1 MKKTVLNQL
10 HHQAGARMVEFGGW
24 EMPVQYAGVI
34 AEHLAVRQ
42 AAGLF
47 DVSHMGEIEVSG
59 PQACVFLQY
68 ATINDVTSL
77 CDGQVQYTALCYP
90 NGGVVDDL
98 TLYRFS
104 ADRYLLCV
112 NAANTDKDFAWLQQL
127 LAESNFT
134 RLELSNRSSDYAQLA
149 LQGPK
154 AAEILAKL
162 TSVDLAALK
171 YYCFVEGEVA
181 GVPMIISRTGYT
193 GEDGFELYCP
203 SAAGV
208 TLWQALMHAGIPLG
222 LQPTGLGARDTLR
235 LEKAYALYGH
245 EITADILPLEAR
257 LAWIT
262 KLNVGDFVG
271 RQALLDANQAGLK
284 HKLIGL
290 QLTEPGVPREGYP
303 VICDGQEIGRVTS
316 GTMSPCL
323 KIGIALALVEAGIA
337 DSQRPLQIAI
347 RKRQVAAVRVKLP
360 FVK

>member
-59 PQACVFLQY
+59 PHAFAFLQH
-68 ATINDVTSL
+68 ALINDVATL
-77 CDGQVQYTALCYP
+77 ADGQVQYTALCYP
-90 NGGVVDDL
+90 DGGVVDDL

-104 ADRYLLCV
+104 AERYLLCV
-112 NAANTDKDFAWLQQL
+112 NAANTDKDFDWLQQL
-127 LAESNFT
+127 LDQSDCSDLQLT
-134 RLELSNRSSDYAQLA
+134 NRSSDFAQLA
-149 LQGPK
+149 LQGPR

-162 TSVDLAALK
+162 TSVDLTDIK
-171 YYCFVEGEVA
+171 YYCFVEGDVA
-181 GVPMIISRTGYT
+181 GEPTIISRTGYT

-203 SAAGV
+203 AAGGV
-208 TLWQALMHAGIPLG
+208 ALWQALMAAGAPLG

-245 EITADILPLEAR
+245 EITAEILPLEAR

-262 KLNVGDFVG
+262 KLNAGEFVG
-271 RQALLDANQAGLK
+271 RQALLAAKQAGLK
-284 HKLIGL
+284 RKLIGL
-290 QLTEPGVPREGYP
+290 QLLGPGVPREGYP
-303 VICDGQEIGRVTS
+303 VFSEGQQVGQVTS

-323 KIGIALALVEAGIA
+323 KIGIALALVDAEVAEGE
-337 DSQRPLQIAI
+337 QPLQISI
-347 RKRQVAAVRVKLP
+347 RKRQFAAVRVTLP

>member
-1 MKKTVLNQL
+1 MNKTVLNQL

-34 AEHLAVRQ
+34 TEHLAVRQ

-59 PQACVFLQY
+59 PPAFAFLQH
-68 ATINDVTSL
+68 ATINDVAAL
-77 CDGQVQYTALCYP
+77 ADGQVQYTALCYP
-90 NGGVVDDL
+90 DGGVVDDL

-104 ADRYLLCV
+104 AERYLLCV

-127 LAESNFT
+127 LAESEFSD
-134 RLELSNRSSDYAQLA
+134 LKLLNRSSEYAQLA

-154 AAEILAKL
+154 AAEILAGL
-162 TSVDLAALK
+162 TSVDLTEIK
-171 YYCFVEGEVA
+171 YYCFDQGAVA
-181 GVPMIISRTGYT
+181 GVPTLISRTGYT

-203 SAAGV
+203 TAGGV
-208 TLWQALMHAGIPLG
+208 ALWQALMAAGESCG
-222 LQPTGLGARDTLR
+222 LQPAGLGARDTLR

-245 EITADILPLEAR
+245 EISAEILPLEAR

-262 KLNVGDFVG
+262 KLNAGDFVG
-271 RQALLDANQAGLK
+271 RQALLDAKRSGLK
-284 HKLIGL
+284 RKLISI
-290 QLTEPGVPREGYP
+290 QLTESGVPREGYP
-303 VICDGQEIGRVTS
+303 VLCDGRQVGRVTS

-323 KIGIALALVEAGIA
+323 KTGIALALVDSDVA
-337 DSQRPLQIAI
+337 DGQKPLQIAI
-347 RKRQVAAVRVKLP
+347 RKRQVAAVRVKPP

>member
-24 EMPVQYAGVI
+24 EMPVQYSGVI

-59 PQACVFLQY
+59 PQAFDFLQY
-68 ATINDVTSL
+68 ATINDVASL
-77 CDGQVQYTALCYP
+77 SDGQVQYTALCYP
-90 NGGVVDDL
+90 DGGVVDDL
-98 TLYRFS
+98 TLYRF
-104 ADRYLLCV
+104 AAEKYLLCV
-112 NAANTDKDFAWLQQL
+112 NAANTDKDFEWLQQL
-127 LAESNFT
+127 LEKTDFNN
-134 RLELSNRSSDYAQLA
+134 LQLVNRSSEYAQLA

-154 AAEILAKL
+154 SAEILARL
-162 TSVDLAALK
+162 TAVDLTAIK
-171 YYCFVEGEVA
+171 YYCFTEGDVA
-181 GVPMIISRTGYT
+181 GVPTIISRTGYT

-203 SAAGV
+203 TAGGV
-208 TLWQALMHAGIPLG
+208 ALWQALMAAGEPFG

-271 RQALLDANQAGLK
+271 RQALLDAKQAGLK
-284 HKLIGL
+284 RKLIGL
-290 QLTEPGVPREGYP
+290 QLTESGVPREGYP
-303 VICDGQEIGRVTS
+303 VLCDGREVGQVTS

-323 KIGIALALVEAGIA
+323 KLGIALALVETQVA
-337 DSQRPLQIAI
+337 DSEQPLQIAI
-347 RKRQVAAVRVKLP
+347 RKRQVAAVRVKPP